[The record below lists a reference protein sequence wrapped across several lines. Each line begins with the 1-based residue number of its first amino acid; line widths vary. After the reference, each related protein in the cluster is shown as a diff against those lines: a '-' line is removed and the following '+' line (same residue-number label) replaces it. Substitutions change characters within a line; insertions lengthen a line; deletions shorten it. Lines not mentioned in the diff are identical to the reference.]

1 MISLNLLNFIHSA
14 QFLRRKKRPKLAFW
28 LFFAN
33 ETDHLHF
40 LAYIFSK
47 IQYDKDNEDDKGD
60 EDDGDEENE
69 WSAKPITALSNDS
82 GRSRGTKLQV
92 RPLGKISL
100 FR

>member
-1 MISLNLLNFIHSA
+1 MKMIIYTFSVH
-14 QFLRRKKRPKLAFW
+14 
-28 LFFAN
+28 FF
-33 ETDHLHF
+33 
-40 LAYIFSK
+40 K
-47 IQYDKDNEDDKGD
+47 IQYDKDDEDDKGD

-100 FR
+100 FRWWGQQRTS